1 MIAEMD
7 SVLILVTGIPGV
19 GKSTLGR
26 QIASAFNIMYIDYDT
41 VCQPF
46 LTEIWQ
52 RQESPDTYAQFCLDW
67 REASYGTFW
76 NPLLENFSLGRH
88 AVASAPLSK
97 ERANPTF
104 FTEFRERT
112 ASRFSVLNVHLE
124 ASKEFVMERLI
135 ERGEQRDLEK
145 IDNWDEFHALY
156 HQIPLAWDV
165 DRIVHIT
172 MTAGIQPF
180 NLVEP
185 ILKDFLDI
193 QATAPVK
200 HEKSK
205 N

>member
-112 ASRFSVLNVHLE
+112 ASRFSVFNIHLE
-124 ASKEFVMERLI
+124 ASKEYLMERLI

-145 IDNWDEFHALY
+145 IDNWDHFY
-156 HQIPLAWDV
+156 TSQQRIPLVWDA
-165 DRIVHIT
+165 DRITRIT
-172 MTAGIQPF
+172 MTPEIQPL
-180 NLVEP
+180 NVVQP
-185 ILKDFLDI
+185 ILKDLLK
-193 QATAPVK
+193 V
-200 HEKSK
+200 
-205 N
+205 